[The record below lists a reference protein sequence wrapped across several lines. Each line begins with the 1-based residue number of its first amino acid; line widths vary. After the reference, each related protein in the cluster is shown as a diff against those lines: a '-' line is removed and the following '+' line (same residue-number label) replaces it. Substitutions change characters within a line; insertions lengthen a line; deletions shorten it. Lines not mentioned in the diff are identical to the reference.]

1 MVLCKRQNFVTSCHH
16 ILRLIIYCRYMSKG
30 RDFNKELRKH
40 KKKILPEI
48 IAEKWNNVFYF
59 NGLEVTIWPSR
70 EY

>member
-1 MVLCKRQNFVTSCHH
+1 
-16 ILRLIIYCRYMSKG
+16 MSKG

-48 IAEKWNNVFYF
+48 IAEKWNNVFYI
-59 NGLEVTIWPSR
+59 NGLEVMIWPSR